1 MATLVRWDPFREVA
15 ALHNELSRFMNS
27 LEGDGRATQSW
38 VPALDVWETGDSLV
52 YAFDLPGI
60 SEEAISVEVEDS
72 MLTVSAERE
81 RTHEVSEERYHRF
94 ERRHGSFSRTVGLPQ
109 GVDEGQ
115 IKAAYHDGVL
125 EITVPKPEQARPRKI
140 QIGGGNAATIEGT
153 AEQK

>member
-27 LEGDGRATQSW
+27 LEGDGRAAQSW
-38 VPALDVWETGDSLV
+38 VPALDVWETDDALV
-52 YAFDLPGI
+52 YAFDLPGV
-60 SEEAISVEVEDS
+60 SEDAISVEVEDS

-81 RTHEVSEERYHRF
+81 RSREISDERYHRF
-94 ERRHGSFSRTVGLPQ
+94 ERRHGSFSRTIGLPQ
-109 GVDEGQ
+109 GVDEDQ
-115 IKAAYHDGVL
+115 IKAAYSDGVL
-125 EITVPKPEQARPRKI
+125 EVRVPKPEQVKPRKI